1 MPKWRL
7 LQETKCPIKWLTGV
21 SSVTKGWNSRVRNS
35 AFSFASYKTKGY
47 LLSMRVWRAE
57 WWWKR
62 HLYNE
67 PKFQFLM
74 SGIDEWALCVIQNIS
89 VIVSIEREREHIVL
103 YWLISV
109 KKRTLR
115 SLKQKH
121 HCISFISN
129 TRKTT
134 QWLTQYLKSYLCIK
148 ALSFICKHR
157 QGCLSHK
164 EASSGNGL
172 AASTMVQRN
181 DEGLGSKGKAHLKK
195 KQNQ

>member
-7 LQETKCPIKWLTGV
+7 SQETKCPIKWLTGV

-57 WWWKR
+57 WWGKR

-67 PKFQFLM
+67 PKVQFLM
-74 SGIDEWALCVIQNIS
+74 SGIEEWALCVIQNIS
-89 VIVSIEREREHIVL
+89 VIVSIEKEREHIVL

-109 KKRTLR
+109 KKRTLPR
-115 SLKQKH
+115 LKQKH

-129 TRKTT
+129 IKKGHTVTATVLRK
-134 QWLTQYLKSYLCIK
+134 LLAYKSPFL
-148 ALSFICKHR
+148 HR
-157 QGCLSHK
+157 
-164 EASSGNGL
+164 
-172 AASTMVQRN
+172 
-181 DEGLGSKGKAHLKK
+181 
-195 KQNQ
+195 